1 MKGVIYAATAAAA
14 ILFVG
19 ALSLFASFMGGVTW
33 RAFERPP
40 ERLGRVPAVW
50 APDEPVVLTMTAAD
64 VDSVPEA
71 LEARPRA
78 AAPAPEPEPQTAL
91 GDVEPRAPKAA
102 AKKAQARKP
111 TLFQKVGLGGG
122 RRGLQLGSGPSFD
135 GAGGGSGAFG
145 GGAAGAAEG
154 ESDEAPSHTGP
165 AAAAPARARTLRA
178 LTPTRGSVGTLPAAP
193 PEEEPAGDDD
203 GE

>member
-14 ILFVG
+14 
-19 ALSLFASFMGGVTW
+19 ALLLGSLALFASFIGRVSW
-33 RAFERPP
+33 QAFERPP
-40 ERLGRVPAVW
+40 ERLGRVPATW

-71 LEARPRA
+71 MEARPRA
-78 AAPAPEPEPQTAL
+78 AAPAPEPERQTAL

-102 AKKAQARKP
+102 AKKAAVRRP

-122 RRGLQLGSGPSFD
+122 RPGLQLGGGTNFD
-135 GAGGGSGAFG
+135 GGGSGAFG
-145 GGAAGAAEG
+145 GGAAEVGEAA
-154 ESDEAPSHTGP
+154 EAPSHSGP

-178 LTPTRGSVGTLPAAP
+178 LTPTRGTVAPVAAP
-193 PEEEPAGDDD
+193 AEEEPVGDDD